1 MNEQKQNIM
10 KNLHLTSAEADELL
24 AYDKR
29 IDRGERVEYDLP
41 PEQEKEAKKMANVT
55 THKPRKKTTRTK
67 KENPQKQEII
77 SLLAEALQDYENV
90 KIENPERIIAF
101 SVGENNF
108 TITLTQKRK

>member
-1 MNEQKQNIM
+1 MTTQKENIM

-41 PEQEKEAKKMANVT
+41 PEVEKEAKKLANAT
-55 THKPRKKTTRTK
+55 THKTKGKRTRIK

-77 SLLAEALQDYENV
+77 SLLAEALQSYENV

-101 SVGENNF
+101 SVGETNF